1 MTIDVIIQARNMHV
15 SKRLQEYAEKKI
27 GKLDHYLPE
36 LTQAE
41 LDLNVQENARSAEDR
56 QVAQLTLRTRGSILR
71 AEEHS
76 ADMFASVDKVLEKI
90 GRQIERYKG
99 KRKKIHWRAG
109 PGEER
114 MADVLRDN
122 EIEEGDEVESEDF
135 PSIVRHK
142 QFEVTP
148 MSPEEAIEQMQL
160 LGHNSFFVFYN
171 ADTEA
176 ISVLYRRKD
185 GNYGLID
192 PEIG

>member
-1 MTIDVIIQARNMHV
+1 MTIDVVINARNMHV
-15 SKRLQEYAEKKI
+15 SERLQDYAEKKI

-41 LDLNVQENARSAEDR
+41 LDLNVQENARSVEDR

-76 ADMFASVDKVLEKI
+76 GDMFASVDKVLEKI

-99 KRKKIHWRAG
+99 KRKKILWRAG

-114 MADVLRDN
+114 MADVLQDN
-122 EIEEGDEVESEDF
+122 EFEDDEFESEDLQ
-135 PSIVRHK
+135 SIVRHK
-142 QFEVTP
+142 QFEMTP

-160 LGHNSFFVFYN
+160 LGHNNFFVFYN